1 MGELV
6 YFRKKEMG
14 LVEQYLDSMIDG
26 SGLEKDVD
34 FEIVSMIVMDNE
46 YDTYSLGGFLG
57 STSNKLFKGNT
68 DFFEQAKGLIKVQDK
83 EKEVMWVA
91 PTQYNGGDNVKF
103 YKLKCGID
111 IDLATE
117 VGLGVVLYQGDMM
130 IYSPQPN
137 NDPIDAV
144 YEMIKLKVYLQL
156 MNDEIVDM
164 KLKESFDKQAE
175 LIQSL
180 MLINHRRH
188 LERLEII
195 FENGGS
201 TKPSE
206 EKSESRD

>member
-1 MGELV
+1 LW
-6 YFRKKEMG
+6 
-14 LVEQYLDSMIDG
+14 
-26 SGLEKDVD
+26 
-34 FEIVSMIVMDNE
+34 
-46 YDTYSLGGFLG
+46 
-57 STSNKLFKGNT
+57 
-68 DFFEQAKGLIKVQDK
+68 A
-83 EKEVMWVA
+83 A

-103 YKLKCGID
+103 YKLKCDID

-156 MNDEIVDM
+156 MHDENVDM

-180 MLINHRRH
+180 MLINHRWH
-188 LERLEII
+188 MERLEII
-195 FENGGS
+195 FEKKGG

-206 EKSESRD
+206 EKSEKPRLNRTERITSGDILYILAFLYGRQVERHEALTLLKKVEGCILDDVEN